1 MNNEI
6 TLYSISEILG
16 KNFFIPSYQRGYRWT
31 EQQVTDLLNDIY
43 SFAIKK
49 NKSDKE
55 FYCLQPIVVRIC
67 NENSKK
73 QNNLNS
79 QLDNSIWFEVID
91 GQQRLT
97 TIRILLTYLI
107 KEHLNGKTLQSEYG
121 KDELFL
127 EYESREGT
135 KEFLNNINVADSKK
149 YIDFYFIYKAYETIS
164 QWFSDQKQQRGVREN
179 ILRTLIY
186 DMTNKQQEGV
196 VQVIWYEITDN
207 ANPIDTFIRIN
218 MGKIPLTNSELI
230 KALFLQKR
238 NFSNE
243 NGNYNGQEETLAEK
257 RQNEIATEWDKMEYS
272 LQNDDFWW
280 FLNRNE
286 NDVSAR
292 IEFLFDII
300 CEVAKNE
307 NVELIKIIGTDK
319 YATFRYFNEKFSN
332 GITFEIVKSEWD
344 NVKDYFL
351 AFEEWFNDT
360 VWYHYI
366 GFLIYCGTSVVE
378 IYNFYKD
385 IPKDGFTK
393 KLKEVINSKLE
404 NVACSKYL
412 LNEKNDVGIDEIVK
426 TADSYLNSEKL
437 TNNIIQRYAY
447 NIELQF
453 NKKDKPVIRE
463 LILMY
468 NLQFIVKQYE
478 ETKKKSGG
486 EIFVKF
492 PFELFKKEKWDVEH
506 IDSYTTNAITDKKTQ
521 VEWLRTARID
531 TGDKL
536 DNLKEDIINFID
548 SKNNSRTFDE
558 LKISIIEKAGETSN
572 DENAK
577 NSIGNLTLLSADIN
591 RSYGNALFPTKRR
604 IIIEKDNEGKFIPI
618 CTKNVFLK
626 YFDRQGSSRT
636 QWTAR
641 DIKNHQNNIGEI
653 LNDFLTFKLTN
664 DEKI

>member
-6 TLYSISEILG
+6 KLCSISEILG

-31 EQQVTDLLNDIY
+31 EQQVIDLLNDIY
-43 SFAIKK
+43 SFANKR

-55 FYCLQPIVVRIC
+55 FYCLQPIVVRKC
-67 NENSKK
+67 KENTIK

-79 QLDNSIWFEVID
+79 QLDNNTWYEIID

-107 KEHLNGKTLQSEYG
+107 EEHLNGKTLQSEYN
-121 KDELFL
+121 KEELLL

-135 KEFLNNINVADSKK
+135 KEFLNNINVSKSEK
-149 YIDFYFIYKAYETIS
+149 YIDFYFIYKAYETITK
-164 QWFSDQKQQRGVREN
+164 WFSDQTAQRGVREN
-179 ILRTLIY
+179 ILRTLVY

-238 NFSNE
+238 NFGNE
-243 NGNYNGQEETLAEK
+243 NGNFNSQKETLAGK
-257 RQNEIATEWDKMEYS
+257 RQNEIATEWDKIEYS

-280 FLNRNE
+280 FLNRNG

-300 CEVAKNE
+300 CEVAKKDDI
-307 NVELIKIIGTDK
+307 ELIKKIGTDK
-319 YATFRYFNEKFSN
+319 YSTFRYFNEKFSSE
-332 GITFEIVKSEWD
+332 ITFEIVKNEWD

-351 AFEEWFNDT
+351 AFEEWFSDT

-366 GFLIYCGTSVVE
+366 GFLIYCGTSVVD
-378 IYNFYKD
+378 IYYLYKD
-385 IPKDGFTK
+385 SPKDSFTK
-393 KLKEVINSKLE
+393 KLKGVIKSKLGDI
-404 NVACSKYL
+404 VSSKDL
-412 LNEKNDVGIDEIVK
+412 VNKKNDTVIDEIVK
-426 TADSYLNSEKL
+426 MADSYLNYENL
-437 TNNIIQRYAY
+437 TDNKNQKYDY

-453 NKKDKPVIRE
+453 NNKDKTKIRE
-463 LILMY
+463 LLLLY

-478 ETKKKSGG
+478 ETKEKSGY
-486 EIFVKF
+486 EICVKF

-506 IDSYTTNAITDKKTQ
+506 IDSYTTNAITEKKIQ

-531 TGDKL
+531 TADKL
-536 DNLKEDIINFID
+536 DDLKEDIINFID
-548 SKNNSRTFDE
+548 SENNARSFDE
-558 LKISIIEKAGETSN
+558 LKGSIIEKVGETSN
-572 DENAK
+572 DENTK

-604 IIIEKDNEGKFIPI
+604 IIIEKDNAGKFIPI

-626 YFDRQGSSRT
+626 YFDRQGSTRT
-636 QWTAR
+636 QWTDS
-641 DIKNHQNNIGEI
+641 DIKNHQNNIGEV
-653 LNDFLTFKLTN
+653 LNGFFTF
-664 DEKI
+664 